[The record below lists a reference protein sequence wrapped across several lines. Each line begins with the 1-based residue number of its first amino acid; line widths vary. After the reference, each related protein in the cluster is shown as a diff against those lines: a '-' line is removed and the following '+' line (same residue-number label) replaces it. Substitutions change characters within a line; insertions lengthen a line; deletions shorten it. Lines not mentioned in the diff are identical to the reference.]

1 MSAPFVPPLLP
12 CPAAVQPIEVSI
24 EARIGSCNQPAIV
37 RPFASTALVAG
48 CEQERSPPRI
58 EREGKAPH
66 AAAVI
71 EAQRLHVGVLAAVE
85 RMDAWPD
92 GRCAGPLCDPCLR

>member
-24 EARIGSCNQPAIV
+24 EARIGSCNQPAIE
-37 RPFASTALVAG
+37 RPFVSTALVAG
-48 CEQERSPPRI
+48 CEQDRSPPRI

-66 AAAVI
+66 AAAGI
-71 EAQRLHVGVLAAVE
+71 EAQLLHVGVLGAVE
-85 RMDAWPD
+85 RIDARP
-92 GRCAGPLCDPCLR
+92 AGP